1 MNEHFRYFSNSMIIF
16 ITILVWWFSFTLIAY
31 FQQVYFLTICIKSIC
46 ASFNITAPLFYRN
59 LRAFFALFLL
69 DTSLASNY
77 RTIQIIQLEALSSSI
92 METFLESAPQSIL
105 QCSIILRT
113 GSMCKLILVA
123 AKKNFSSPLSLILEL
138 FIKLRLR

>member
-1 MNEHFRYFSNSMIIF
+1 M
-16 ITILVWWFSFTLIAY
+16 TLVCF
-31 FQQVYFLTICIKSIC
+31 KP
-46 ASFNITAPLFYRN
+46 NAPMFYRN

-77 RTIQIIQLEALSSSI
+77 RTMQIIQMEALSSSI

-113 GSMCKLILVA
+113 GSMCKFILVVV
-123 AKKNFSSPLSLILEL
+123 KNTSVLHSV
-138 FIKLRLR
+138 